1 MAHAKPCK
9 TDRRPVLL
17 YIQMICFFVLL
28 LSAHIAPSLVQM
40 AYCVVVFTSP
50 LLLLTYA
57 DLYVRENVWHWTLLP
72 FVWELGLALL
82 FVGAML
88 YGIFCMEPG
97 KVLFVK
103 LLLLYIADTIL
114 CALGILRSWLKNR

>member
-1 MAHAKPCK
+1 MEKQRLCK
-9 TDRRPVLL
+9 TDRRLVLL
-17 YIQMICFFVLL
+17 YIQLFCVFLL
-28 LSAHIAPSLVQM
+28 ILSGQLEPSLVQM

-57 DLYVRENVWHWTLLP
+57 DLYVRENIWHWTLLP

-97 KVLFVK
+97 EVLFLK
-103 LLLLYIADTIL
+103 LVLLYIADTIL
-114 CALGILRSWLKNR
+114 CALGILWARLKNR